1 MKKYFLIAAFIGL
14 FFFVGISH
22 PAFAQTA
29 SQDQPP
35 TERFEAVVT
44 KVSDAEQKELNGKKQ
59 LYQKLELLVTAGSL
73 KGKTITVENGAIA
86 TTNIVAYKKGDS
98 VMVTAEKT
106 VDNKDLYY
114 ITDYVRNTSLYWLF
128 GLFVALTVFIG
139 RKRGILSLLGMGFSF
154 LIIFTFVL
162 PQISAGT
169 DPVFVAILAAMV
181 IIPVSFILSHGISKK
196 TIAAMIG
203 TYIALVITGMLA
215 GFFVDFVRLTGFA
228 SDEVNYVQAT
238 TANTID
244 VKGLLLAGMII
255 GVLGILDDITITQA
269 AVVAQL
275 KKAMP
280 EASFSE
286 IYAKAMDVGRDHI
299 ASVVNTLILVYTG
312 ASLPLLLL
320 FINNPIPF
328 SQVINYE
335 MLAEEIVRTLVGSIG
350 LILAIPLTTFIA
362 DFLIHDRDA
371 LQTNLK
377 HKKQK

>member
-1 MKKYFLIAAFIGL
+1 MKKYFFTAVCLSL
-14 FFFVGISH
+14 FFFVGMFR
-22 PAFAQTA
+22 PAFAQTTPKEQTA
-29 SQDQPP
+29 
-35 TERFEAVVT
+35 ERFEAVVT
-44 KVSDAEQKELNGKKQ
+44 NVSDAEQKTLNGKKQ

-73 KGKTITVENGAIA
+73 KGKTITVENGAMA
-86 TTNIVAYKKGDS
+86 TTNVVEYKKGDS

-106 VDNKDLYY
+106 AENKNLYY
-114 ITDYVRNTSLYWLF
+114 ITDYVRNTSIYWLF
-128 GLFVALTVFIG
+128 GLFVALTILIG
-139 RKRGILSLLGMGFSF
+139 RKRGVLSLLGMGFSF
-154 LIIFTFVL
+154 LIIFAFVL
-162 PQISAGT
+162 PQIISGT
-169 DPVFVAILAAMV
+169 DPVFVAILAAMA

-255 GVLGILDDITITQA
+255 GVLGILDDNTITQA

-362 DFLIHDRDA
+362 DFLIHDREA